1 MGDRRVGL
9 RGGAILVC
17 FAGVVSGCQFG
28 GLNSLAL
35 PGTKGH
41 GPGSFEV
48 ILDLDNVVGLPQ
60 NSPVKVGDVTVGSVS
75 GVAVVQRPDTT
86 VYAAVRISLDRQVDL
101 PANATATVGQTSLLG
116 SQHVELAS
124 PSDQPAQG
132 RLANGAHVKLNRTG
146 HYPTTEDVLAALGL
160 IVNKG
165 NLGALQDITDQA
177 YAAVAGRVGTFS
189 GLLARLAELT
199 GFLDAQTGTIVAAIE
214 GVDRT
219 AAVLARNAHALGRT
233 LETLPLAVN
242 VLNRNRG
249 NIVAAFAALRRL
261 AFTAGR
267 MVSQTKDDFAADFRA
282 VFPVIKALND
292 NADDF
297 IHDLELMPTF
307 PFDRKYLRNAV
318 RGDYL
323 NVYSTFDLTMR
334 RLGENVLATSAL
346 DPNMP
351 HLSEVVNPPDFLV
364 GALANLSGQ
373 AADPF
378 KVPPGTATQHD
389 AKP

>member
-1 MGDRRVGL
+1 MGERTGL

-17 FAGVVSGCQFG
+17 LAGVVSGCQFG

-48 ILDLDNVVGLPQ
+48 VLDLDNVVGLPQ

-86 VYAAVRISLDRQVDL
+86 VYAAVRLSLDRHVDL

-116 SQHVELAS
+116 SQHVELA
-124 PSDQPAQG
+124 PPTDQPAQG
-132 RLANGAHVKLNRTG
+132 RLANGAHLKLNRTG

-189 GLLARLAELT
+189 GLLVRLAELS
-199 GFLDAQTGTIVAAIE
+199 GFLDAQTGTIVAAME

-219 AAVLARNAHALGRT
+219 AAVLARNAGALGRT
-233 LETLPLAVN
+233 LETLPLALA
-242 VLNRNRG
+242 VLNRNRSS
-249 NIVAAFAALRRL
+249 IVAAFAALRRL
-261 AFTAGR
+261 ASTAGR
-267 MVSQTKDDFAADFRA
+267 VVSQTKDDFAADFRD

-297 IHDLELMPTF
+297 IHDLELIPTF

-364 GALANLSGQ
+364 GAVANLSGQ

-378 KVPPGTATQHD
+378 TIPPGTATQHD

>member
-1 MGDRRVGL
+1 MGERTGL

-17 FAGVVSGCQFG
+17 LAGVVSGCQFG

-48 ILDLDNVVGLPQ
+48 VLDLDNVVGLPQ

-86 VYAAVRISLDRQVDL
+86 VYVAVRLSLDRHVDL

-124 PSDQPAQG
+124 PTDQPARG
-132 RLANGAHVKLNRTG
+132 RLANGAHIKLDRTG

-189 GLLARLAELT
+189 GLLAQLAELT
-199 GFLDAQTGTIVAAIE
+199 GFLDAQTGTIVAAMA
-214 GVDRT
+214 GVDRA
-219 AAVLARNAHALGRT
+219 AAVLARNAGALGRT
-233 LETLPLAVN
+233 VETLPLALA

-261 AFTAGR
+261 AATAGR
-267 MVSQTKDDFAADFRA
+267 MVSQTKDDFAADFRD

-297 IHDLELMPTF
+297 IHDLELIPTF

-378 KVPPGTATQHD
+378 AIPPGTATQHD

>member
-1 MGDRRVGL
+1 MGERTGL

-17 FAGVVSGCQFG
+17 LAGVVSGCQFG

-48 ILDLDNVVGLPQ
+48 VLDLDNVVGLPQ

-86 VYAAVRISLDRQVDL
+86 VYAAVRLSLDRHVDL

-124 PSDQPAQG
+124 PTDQPARG
-132 RLANGAHVKLNRTG
+132 RLANGAHIKLNRTG

-189 GLLARLAELT
+189 GLLAQLAELT
-199 GFLDAQTGTIVAAIE
+199 GFLDAQTGTIVAAMA
-214 GVDRT
+214 GVDRA
-219 AAVLARNAHALGRT
+219 AAVLARNAGALGRT
-233 LETLPLAVN
+233 VETLPLALA

-261 AFTAGR
+261 AATAGR
-267 MVSQTKDDFAADFRA
+267 MVSQTKDDFAADFRD

-292 NADDF
+292 NADDS
-297 IHDLELMPTF
+297 IHDLELIPTF

-334 RLGENVLATSAL
+334 RLGENVLTTSAL

-378 KVPPGTATQHD
+378 AIPPGTATQHD